1 MKTDEKEN
9 TFKKRLA
16 LKKLKQRLQEDMLC
30 NVWDGSHQDRK
41 RILKMSHI
49 KMIHALNE
57 EWLNQTGYPRIMDF
71 D

>member
-1 MKTDEKEN
+1 M
-9 TFKKRLA
+9 KKRLA
-16 LKKLKQRLQEDMLC
+16 LKKLKQRLQEDMLY
-30 NVWDGSHQDRK
+30 NVWNGSYQDRK

-49 KMIHALNE
+49 QMVHALKD

>member
-1 MKTDEKEN
+1 M
-9 TFKKRLA
+9 KKRLA

-49 KMIHALNE
+49 QVTKELNE